1 MELTNNINIGQVV
14 KSKTGRDAGGIFL
27 VYKVLDS
34 EYVEIVDGKRRTLE
48 KPKKKKMKHL
58 IVYKAVE
65 EIHTNILDA
74 HIQKLLKQYI

>member
-14 KSKTGRDAGGIFL
+14 KSKTGRDAGEYFL

-48 KPKKKKMKHL
+48 KPKEKEDEAFNSL
-58 IVYKAVE
+58 
-65 EIHTNILDA
+65 
-74 HIQKLLKQYI
+74 